1 VSVKNY
7 LLNLT
12 TKRAAH
18 LFFVSLF
25 LGGACI
31 ALGLGLPW
39 TPAIVVFAYGSVLW
53 YVEKAFRVSHTEM
66 TNNSPY
72 FLGFLFFLGALAKTF
87 SSFSVQSGD
96 SQLEYVVRQLG
107 AGLFPTIVG
116 LPFRQ
121 VLFAYSNTQADQDL
135 FFRTLED
142 ELRQSATE
150 FRRSQAELVQLVQE
164 FVQMRKGLFAEE
176 EKAARKY
183 VRNLENA
190 IALFDASLSDYP
202 AMISSTLSNCAQSMS
217 GLKEKLRELTQAAE
231 HMKPHQLSDMV
242 AQFEGVKISA
252 GGLAGELS
260 ALKGTMESLRTT
272 AAGLPADIKV
282 HLLSANA
289 DLDEVRADLRTK
301 VANIQSDLSAID
313 KVLTDFVT
321 VAQRHIEAIR

>member
-1 VSVKNY
+1 MSVRNY

-18 LFFVSLF
+18 LFFASLV

-31 ALGLGLPW
+31 VLGFGLPW
-39 TPAIVVFAYGSVLW
+39 TPALVVVAYGLVLW
-53 YVEKAFRVSHTEM
+53 YAEKAFRVSHSEM

-72 FLGFLFFLGALAKTF
+72 FLGFLFFLVALAKTF
-87 SSFSVQSGD
+87 SSFSVQSSD
-96 SQLEYVVRQLG
+96 AQLEYVVRQLG
-107 AGLFPTIVG
+107 AALFPTIVG

-121 VLFAYSNTQADQDL
+121 VLFAYSATQADQDL

-164 FVQMRKGLFAEE
+164 FVQLRKGLFSEE

-183 VRNLENA
+183 IRNLENA
-190 IALFDASLSDYP
+190 VALFDASLSDYP
-202 AMISSTLSNCAQSMS
+202 TMISSTLSNCAQSMN
-217 GLKEKLRELTQAAE
+217 GLKDKLRELTQAAD
-231 HMKPHQLSDMV
+231 HMQPHQLSDMV
-242 AQFEGVKISA
+242 AQFEGVKRSA
-252 GGLAGELS
+252 GGLAAELS
-260 ALKGTMESLRTT
+260 SLKETTETLRTM
-272 AAGLPADIKV
+272 AGGMPAEIKV

-301 VANIQSDLSAID
+301 VASIQSDLSDID

-321 VAQRHIEAIR
+321 VAQRHIETIR